1 MKSNPN
7 SMHLPTDRK
16 FGFFFTLVFSAF
28 AIFFYTKKFHYAF
41 LILGLVAIIFLIT
54 TIFKAK
60 LLRPLNKLWMR
71 FGILLGKIISPII
84 LAILFFVMFAPIA
97 LGMRLFQRDELQLK
111 SLDFESFWKPRD
123 KDMFHKSSFTQ
134 QF

>member
-1 MKSNPN
+1 MEIASDNLPSNK
-7 SMHLPTDRK
+7 K
-16 FGFFFTLVFSAF
+16 FGYFFSAVF
-28 AIFFYTKKFHYAF
+28 F
-41 LILGLVAIIFLIT
+41 LIAIYFVYQDERIIGSLLCSLSLSFILIT
-54 TIFKAK
+54 KFKDY
-60 LLRPLNKLWMR
+60 LLLPLNKLWMR

>member
-1 MKSNPN
+1 
-7 SMHLPTDRK
+7 
-16 FGFFFTLVFSAF
+16 
-28 AIFFYTKKFHYAF
+28 
-41 LILGLVAIIFLIT
+41 
-54 TIFKAK
+54 
-60 LLRPLNKLWMR
+60 MR

>member
-1 MKSNPN
+1 MEIASDNLPSNK
-7 SMHLPTDRK
+7 K
-16 FGFFFTLVFSAF
+16 FGYFFSAVF
-28 AIFFYTKKFHYAF
+28 F
-41 LILGLVAIIFLIT
+41 LIAIYFVYQDERIIGSLLCSLSLSFILIT
-54 TIFKAK
+54 KFKDY
-60 LLRPLNKLWMR
+60 LLLPLNKLWMR

-84 LAILFFVMFAPIA
+84 LAILYFVMFAPIA

>member
-1 MKSNPN
+1 MEIASDNLPSNK
-7 SMHLPTDRK
+7 K
-16 FGFFFTLVFSAF
+16 FGYFFSAVF
-28 AIFFYTKKFHYAF
+28 F
-41 LILGLVAIIFLIT
+41 LIAIYFVYQDERIIGALLCSLSLSFILIT
-54 TIFKAK
+54 KFKDY
-60 LLRPLNKLWMR
+60 LLLPLNKLWMR